1 MITTYTSAC
10 KYTLDPRL
18 TRVLKLVTLFFSRF
32 SMFLRKSALRTKSQ
46 VNPFITQEE
55 AVSKM
60 EEEPL
65 VGNSMKIELQSQN
78 EDAEKILETTPIMTP
93 LLKQGSSYDQEIL
106 PLVSKKKPPVS
117 SFQLLKSNATSK
129 VASTPT
135 KSTAATVSSKRDNC
149 NIAATPTSSSKHAS
163 LLSSA
168 DKRRSTPYKSVNFAP
183 IRELNRLTASVMKK
197 FESARA
203 SAGSSKASKD
213 ASLTP
218 LRTPTMAYKK
228 EMQMHSA
235 LTPLTEKKRNKTS
248 LDLSS
253 TGKNTASSKWR
264 LLSTENKM
272 RSPMISSPFS
282 LRTEERA
289 ARRKKKLEEKFN
301 ANEAQKVQLH
311 TKLKEKAE
319 TDIRKLR
326 QSFCFKARPLPDFY
340 KERKESNKE
349 TQKDPQIQSE
359 SRKATPQS
367 QRPYKNFQEKTQRRT
382 FAHHL
387 STTLENTSPNIQ
399 QGNLK
404 NRNHKQ

>member
-1 MITTYTSAC
+1 
-10 KYTLDPRL
+10 
-18 TRVLKLVTLFFSRF
+18 
-32 SMFLRKSALRTKSQ
+32 
-46 VNPFITQEE
+46 
-55 AVSKM
+55 M

-235 LTPLTEKKRNKTS
+235 LTPLTEKKRNKTP

-367 QRPYKNFQEKTQRRT
+367 QRPYKNFQEMTQRRT